1 MFKMTQDDLNYQKEL
16 NKLSKE
22 EVIEVCLTLHRLY
35 ANACEQLE
43 KNEAENIYTNDM
55 LNDMIDSLP
64 DYL

>member
-43 KNEAENIYTNDM
+43 KMKLKIYTP
-55 LNDMIDSLP
+55 MIC
-64 DYL
+64 